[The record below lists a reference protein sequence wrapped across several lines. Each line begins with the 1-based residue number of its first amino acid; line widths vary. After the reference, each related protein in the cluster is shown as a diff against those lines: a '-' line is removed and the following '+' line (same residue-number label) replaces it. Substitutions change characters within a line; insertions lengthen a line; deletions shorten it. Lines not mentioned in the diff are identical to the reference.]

1 MSCQLSGRLAPVRFA
16 LVWFAPS
23 RFALRSYS
31 QIRSTPYWIA
41 SLRYAFVRSAKARLA
56 HLRSAP
62 VRVVPLR
69 STYIM
74 FAPYRFAPVR
84 SASVR
89 SAFLRSA
96 PLRSALLRSA
106 RVRSAPYR
114 IAPGPIVYPLTVK
127 SLRSSTG
134 ASVTTGA
141 SDEQPAA
148 NNIKLITTKEMIR
161 LIKETL
167 TNGRDVSRRPCHYMS
182 REESE
187 SELWSVPVS
196 LRVGRW
202 VLKPKPRGRH

>member
-1 MSCQLSGRLAPVRFA
+1 MSCQLSGRL
-16 LVWFAPS
+16 
-23 RFALRSYS
+23 ALRSYS

-96 PLRSALLRSA
+96 PLRSA

-141 SDEQPAA
+141 PDEQPAA

-202 VLKPKPRGRH
+202 VLKPKPRGRTDITFGVKPFEKAS